1 MRSPAFAWVWTLRK
15 RHNRRMRIGA
25 FLLALSIW
33 AGSALAPAKQDG
45 PVYVVEAGDSLFSIA
60 QIFGTT
66 VGELAE
72 ANQIEDPSSIFP
84 ARH

>member
-1 MRSPAFAWVWTLRK
+1 
-15 RHNRRMRIGA
+15 MRISA
-25 FLLALSIW
+25 FLIALSLL
-33 AGSALAPAKQDG
+33 AGSAIAAVQQDG

-84 ARH
+84 GQALIIPGYEGLRGTRKRV

>member
-1 MRSPAFAWVWTLRK
+1 
-15 RHNRRMRIGA
+15 MRIGA
-25 FLLALSIW
+25 FLIALSLW

-66 VGELAE
+66 VEELAE
-72 ANQIEDPSSIFP
+72 DNQIEDPSAIFP
-84 ARH
+84 AQPLSIPGYEGLGGTRNRV

>member
-1 MRSPAFAWVWTLRK
+1 
-15 RHNRRMRIGA
+15 MRISA
-25 FLLALSIW
+25 FLIALSLL
-33 AGSALAPAKQDG
+33 AGSAMAAVQQDG

-72 ANQIEDPSSIFP
+72 ANQIEDPSAIFP
-84 ARH
+84 GQALIIPGYEGLGGTRKRV